1 MEINRLRLDAGRG
14 GSSLS
19 ARPICAESINDFKG
33 LGGVRV
39 TGRTGVLLCVLKKRP
54 RLLRPPVWYGI
65 NRPLASVKRD
75 PHGVHTADSSSG
87 HRIFRLSPRTYRLRG
102 QSIRTAVHRPERP
115 VPGGRTSRLR
125 LAGTPARHALT
136 EIENHS
142 LAVHARAD
150 CHRADCHG
158 IPSLARLA
166 RGATHPATRSIRAAP
181 RAGPRAH
188 ASAAAPARPADSRTP
203 ANDRRR
209 DCAAT
214 LSRARPPR
222 RMGRASA
229 SHLQPAL
236 VPRCPFP
243 GFRVIDPSR
252 SRPRTGRRGHL
263 VYKGWMG

>member
-1 MEINRLRLDAGRG
+1 MVRNKPPTSKCKSR
-14 GSSLS
+14 S
-19 ARPICAESINDFKG
+19 ARCPHRRFVFRSPNIPAESTNLPPERTIDTYRRPSPGASRSRWPDFASPLG
-33 LGGVRV
+33 QHPCTSRPHGNRQPQLGGPCK
-39 TGRTGVLLCVLKKRP
+39 GRLP
-54 RLLRPPVWYGI
+54 RYSQP
-65 NRPLASVKRD
+65 
-75 PHGVHTADSSSG
+75 
-87 HRIFRLSPRTYRLRG
+87 SP
-102 QSIRTAVHRPERP
+102 
-115 VPGGRTSRLR
+115 
-125 LAGTPARHALT
+125 AGAA
-136 EIENHS
+136 
-142 LAVHARAD
+142 
-150 CHRADCHG
+150 
-158 IPSLARLA
+158 
-166 RGATHPATRSIRAAP
+166 HPATRSIRAAP

-263 VYKGWMG
+263 VYKGWMGCGPSSRSYHAMSPG